1 MPKFSK
7 IYKFPA
13 FRVFL
18 LSYGASS
25 KRQKGEEMLVLKV
38 FGVYVEFKLIYISY
52 LGKVF
57 DGLTDKTQ
65 SFQRFKNL

>member
-1 MPKFSK
+1 
-7 IYKFPA
+7 
-13 FRVFL
+13 
-18 LSYGASS
+18 
-25 KRQKGEEMLVLKV
+25 MLVLKV